1 MLTAIFILMALLIA
15 GLGSYIL
22 FQKAKEEAKS
32 AQIMQPKQ
40 YNYYGMPSPTDN
52 LNNYRREVNSSQNNS
67 STETLSPNTNKIKI
81 EIEQTNQDQNQI
93 QINIDPKAKNNTV
106 ATTIKNSPELTH
118 YQRKL
123 IDHQAHRP
131 SSTAINRNNSFNR
144 FGSAT
149 SAHNRGNRR
158 SSFNRFNSTAPAT
171 QRSNQAA
178 SSTSTKTIPLYTP
191 SENKAHKP
199 LYTPSEN
206 KAHRPA
212 DNKKLFVPQKQ
223 QTITK
228 PKAVKPDAKQQKVI
242 DSLNKEKDKII
253 KQSSDKSTNSD
264 NTQETAQKT
273 EQRKSI
279 LDKYSNRSSIEIKK
293 EK

>member
-1 MLTAIFILMALLIA
+1 MALLIA

-40 YNYYGMPSPTDN
+40 YNYYGMPNLVDN
-52 LNNYRREVNSSQNNS
+52 LNNYRREINSSQKNS

-106 ATTIKNSPELTH
+106 DTTIKNSPKLVD

-123 IDHQAHRP
+123 IDNQAHRP
-131 SSTAINRNNSFNR
+131 SSTAINRNNGFNR

-158 SSFNRFNSTAPAT
+158 SSFNRFNSTAPVN
-171 QRSNQAA
+171 QRSNQTA
-178 SSTSTKTIPLYTP
+178 SSTSTKAIPLYTP
-191 SENKAHKP
+191 SENKAHK
-199 LYTPSEN
+199 
-206 KAHRPA
+206 PA

-228 PKAVKPDAKQQKVI
+228 PKAVKPNAKQQKVI

-253 KQSSDKSTNSD
+253 KQSSDKLTNSD
-264 NTQETAQKT
+264 NTKETVKKT

-293 EK
+293 

>member
-22 FQKAKEEAKS
+22 IQKAKEEAKS

-40 YNYYGMPSPTDN
+40 YNYYGMPTPNDN
-52 LNNYRREVNSSQNNS
+52 FNNYRREVNSGQNNS
-67 STETLSPNTNKIKI
+67 STEKLNPNTNKIRI

-106 ATTIKNSPELTH
+106 DTTIKNSPELAH

-149 SAHNRGNRR
+149 SVHNRGNRR
-158 SSFNRFNSTAPAT
+158 SSFNRFNSTAPVT

-178 SSTSTKTIPLYTP
+178 SSTSTKAT
-191 SENKAHKP
+191 P

-206 KAHRPA
+206 KAHRPT

-253 KQSSDKSTNSD
+253 KQSSDKLTDSD
-264 NTQETAQKT
+264 NTKETAQKT

>member
-22 FQKAKEEAKS
+22 IQKAKEEAKS

-40 YNYYGMPSPTDN
+40 YNYYGMPNPNDN
-52 LNNYRREVNSSQNNS
+52 FNNYRREVNSGQHNS
-67 STETLSPNTNKIKI
+67 SIETLNPNTNKIKI

-106 ATTIKNSPELTH
+106 DTTIKNSPELAH

-158 SSFNRFNSTAPAT
+158 SSFNHFNSTAPAT

-178 SSTSTKTIPLYTP
+178 SSTSTKAIPLYTP
-191 SENKAHKP
+191 SENKAHK
-199 LYTPSEN
+199 
-206 KAHRPA
+206 PA

-253 KQSSDKSTNSD
+253 KQSSDKLTDSD
-264 NTQETAQKT
+264 NTKETAKKT

-293 EK
+293 NK

>member
-106 ATTIKNSPELTH
+106 DTTIKNSPKLVD

-123 IDHQAHRP
+123 IDNQAHRP
-131 SSTAINRNNSFNR
+131 SSTAINRNNGFNR
-144 FGSAT
+144 FGSST

-158 SSFNRFNSTAPAT
+158 NSFNRFNSTAPIT
-171 QRSNQAA
+171 PRSNQTA
-178 SSTSTKTIPLYTP
+178 SSTSTKAIPLYTP

-199 LYTPSEN
+199 T
-206 KAHRPA
+206 

-228 PKAVKPDAKQQKVI
+228 PPKQQTITKPKAVKPNAKQQKVI

-253 KQSSDKSTNSD
+253 KQSSDKLTNSD
-264 NTQETAQKT
+264 NTKETAKKT

>member
-22 FQKAKEEAKS
+22 FQKAKEEAKT

-40 YNYYGMPSPTDN
+40 YNYYGMPNPADN
-52 LNNYRREVNSSQNNS
+52 LNNYRREINNSQNNS

-106 ATTIKNSPELTH
+106 DTTIKNSPKLVD

-131 SSTAINRNNSFNR
+131 SSSSTAINRNNGLNR
-144 FGSAT
+144 FGSST

-158 SSFNRFNSTAPAT
+158 NSFNRFNSTAPT
-171 QRSNQAA
+171 PRSNQTA
-178 SSTSTKTIPLYTP
+178 SSTSAKATPLYTP

-199 LYTPSEN
+199 
-206 KAHRPA
+206 A
-212 DNKKLFVPQKQ
+212 DNKKLFVPQKQQTITKPPKQ

-253 KQSSDKSTNSD
+253 KQSSDKLTDSD
-264 NTQETAQKT
+264 NTKETAKKT

>member
-1 MLTAIFILMALLIA
+1 MILPL
-15 GLGSYIL
+15 
-22 FQKAKEEAKS
+22 
-32 AQIMQPKQ
+32 
-40 YNYYGMPSPTDN
+40 
-52 LNNYRREVNSSQNNS
+52 
-67 STETLSPNTNKIKI
+67 
-81 EIEQTNQDQNQI
+81 
-93 QINIDPKAKNNTV
+93 
-106 ATTIKNSPELTH
+106 KNSPELAH

-178 SSTSTKTIPLYTP
+178 SSTSTKAIPLYTP
-191 SENKAHKP
+191 SENKAHK
-199 LYTPSEN
+199 
-206 KAHRPA
+206 PA

-228 PKAVKPDAKQQKVI
+228 PKAIKPNAKQQKVI

-253 KQSSDKSTNSD
+253 KQSSDKLTDSD
-264 NTQETAQKT
+264 NTKETAEKAG
-273 EQRKSI
+273 QRKSI

>member
-22 FQKAKEEAKS
+22 IQKAKEEAKS

-40 YNYYGMPSPTDN
+40 YNYYGMPNPNDN
-52 LNNYRREVNSSQNNS
+52 FNNYRREVNSGQHNS
-67 STETLSPNTNKIKI
+67 STETLNPNTNKIKI

-106 ATTIKNSPELTH
+106 DTTIKNSPELAH

-158 SSFNRFNSTAPAT
+158 SSFNRFNSTAPVT
-171 QRSNQAA
+171 QRSHQAS
-178 SSTSTKTIPLYTP
+178 SSTSTKAI
-191 SENKAHKP
+191 P

-206 KAHRPA
+206 KAHRPT

-264 NTQETAQKT
+264 NTQETAKKT

>member
-40 YNYYGMPSPTDN
+40 YNYYGMPTPNDN
-52 LNNYRREVNSSQNNS
+52 FNNYRREVNSGQNNS
-67 STETLSPNTNKIKI
+67 STEKLSPNTNKIRI

-106 ATTIKNSPELTH
+106 DTTIKNSPKLVD

-123 IDHQAHRP
+123 IDNQAHRP
-131 SSTAINRNNSFNR
+131 SSTAINRNNGFNR

-158 SSFNRFNSTAPAT
+158 NSFNRFNSTAPVN
-171 QRSNQAA
+171 QRNNQTA
-178 SSTSTKTIPLYTP
+178 SSTSAKAIPLYTP
-191 SENKAHKP
+191 SENKAHK
-199 LYTPSEN
+199 
-206 KAHRPA
+206 PA

-228 PKAVKPDAKQQKVI
+228 PKAVKPNAKQQKVI

-253 KQSSDKSTNSD
+253 KQSSDKLTNSD
-264 NTQETAQKT
+264 NTKETAQKT

>member
-22 FQKAKEEAKS
+22 FQKAKEESKS

-52 LNNYRREVNSSQNNS
+52 LNNYRREVNSIQNNS
-67 STETLSPNTNKIKI
+67 STERLSPNTNKIKI

-106 ATTIKNSPELTH
+106 DTTIKNSPELAH

-158 SSFNRFNSTAPAT
+158 NSFNRFNSTAPVT
-171 QRSNQAA
+171 QRSDQIA
-178 SSTSTKTIPLYTP
+178 SSTSTK
-191 SENKAHKP
+191 SMP

-228 PKAVKPDAKQQKVI
+228 PKAVKPDARQQKVI

-264 NTQETAQKT
+264 NTKETAKKT
-273 EQRKSI
+273 EQRQSI

-293 EK
+293 NK

>member
-40 YNYYGMPSPTDN
+40 YNYYGMPSPNDN
-52 LNNYRREVNSSQNNS
+52 FNNYRREVNSGQNNS
-67 STETLSPNTNKIKI
+67 STEKLSPNTNKIRI

-106 ATTIKNSPELTH
+106 DTTIKNSPELAH

-158 SSFNRFNSTAPAT
+158 SSFNRFNSTAPVT
-171 QRSNQAA
+171 QRSHQAS
-178 SSTSTKTIPLYTP
+178 SSTSTKAI
-191 SENKAHKP
+191 P

-206 KAHRPA
+206 KAHRPT

-253 KQSSDKSTNSD
+253 KQSSDKLTDSD
-264 NTQETAQKT
+264 NTKETAQKT

>member
-22 FQKAKEEAKS
+22 IQKAKEEAKS

-40 YNYYGMPSPTDN
+40 YNYYGMPNPNDN
-52 LNNYRREVNSSQNNS
+52 FNNYRREVNSGQNNS
-67 STETLSPNTNKIKI
+67 STEKLNPNTNKIRI

-106 ATTIKNSPELTH
+106 DTTIKNSPELAH

-158 SSFNRFNSTAPAT
+158 SSFNRFNSTAPVN

-178 SSTSTKTIPLYTP
+178 SSTSTKAIPLYTP
-191 SENKAHKP
+191 SENKAHK
-199 LYTPSEN
+199 
-206 KAHRPA
+206 PA

-228 PKAVKPDAKQQKVI
+228 PKAIKPDAKQQKVI

-253 KQSSDKSTNSD
+253 KQSSDNSTNSD
-264 NTQETAQKT
+264 NTKETAQKT

>member
-1 MLTAIFILMALLIA
+1 MALLIA

-22 FQKAKEEAKS
+22 IQKAKEEAKS

-40 YNYYGMPSPTDN
+40 YNYYGMPTPNDN
-52 LNNYRREVNSSQNNS
+52 LNNYRREVNSSQSNS
-67 STETLSPNTNKIKI
+67 SAEKLSPNTNKIKI

-106 ATTIKNSPELTH
+106 DTTIKNSPELAH

-178 SSTSTKTIPLYTP
+178 SSTSTKAIPLYTP
-191 SENKAHKP
+191 SENKAHK
-199 LYTPSEN
+199 
-206 KAHRPA
+206 PA

-228 PKAVKPDAKQQKVI
+228 PKAVKPNARQQKVI

-253 KQSSDKSTNSD
+253 KQSSDKLTDSD
-264 NTQETAQKT
+264 NTKETAQKT

>member
-52 LNNYRREVNSSQNNS
+52 LNNYRREVNSIRNNS
-67 STETLSPNTNKIKI
+67 SNETLNPNTNKIRI

-106 ATTIKNSPELTH
+106 DTTIKNSPELAH

-131 SSTAINRNNSFNR
+131 SSTAINRNNNFNR

-158 SSFNRFNSTAPAT
+158 SSFNRFNSTAPAN

-178 SSTSTKTIPLYTP
+178 SSTSTKAI
-191 SENKAHKP
+191 P

-206 KAHRPA
+206 KAHRPT

-264 NTQETAQKT
+264 NTQETAKKT

>member
-40 YNYYGMPSPTDN
+40 YNYYGMPSPNDN
-52 LNNYRREVNSSQNNS
+52 FNNYRREVNSGQNNS
-67 STETLSPNTNKIKI
+67 STEKLSPNTNKIRI

-106 ATTIKNSPELTH
+106 DTTIKNSPELAH

-158 SSFNRFNSTAPAT
+158 SSFNRFNSTAPVT
-171 QRSNQAA
+171 QRSHQAS
-178 SSTSTKTIPLYTP
+178 SSTSTKAIPLYTPSENKAHRPLYTP

-199 LYTPSEN
+199 TN
-206 KAHRPA
+206 
-212 DNKKLFVPQKQ
+212 NKKLFVPQKQ

-228 PKAVKPDAKQQKVI
+228 PKAIKPDAKQQKVI

-253 KQSSDKSTNSD
+253 KQSSDKLTDSD
-264 NTQETAQKT
+264 NTKETAQKT

>member
-40 YNYYGMPSPTDN
+40 YNYYGMPNPVDN
-52 LNNYRREVNSSQNNS
+52 LNNYRREINSSQKNS

-106 ATTIKNSPELTH
+106 DTTIKNSPKLVD

-123 IDHQAHRP
+123 IDNQAHRP
-131 SSTAINRNNSFNR
+131 SSTAINRNNGFNR

-158 SSFNRFNSTAPAT
+158 SSFNRFNSTAPVN
-171 QRSNQAA
+171 QRSNQTA
-178 SSTSTKTIPLYTP
+178 SSTSAKAMPLYTP

-199 LYTPSEN
+199 T
-206 KAHRPA
+206 
-212 DNKKLFVPQKQ
+212 DNKKLFVPQKQQTITKPPKQ

-264 NTQETAQKT
+264 NTKETAKKT

>member
-40 YNYYGMPSPTDN
+40 YNYYGMPNPVDN
-52 LNNYRREVNSSQNNS
+52 LNNYRREINSSQNNS

-106 ATTIKNSPELTH
+106 DTTIKNSPKLVD

-123 IDHQAHRP
+123 IDNQAHRP

-158 SSFNRFNSTAPAT
+158 NSFNRFNSTAPVN
-171 QRSNQAA
+171 QRSNQTA
-178 SSTSTKTIPLYTP
+178 SSTSAKAMPLYTP
-191 SENKAHKP
+191 SENKAHK
-199 LYTPSEN
+199 
-206 KAHRPA
+206 PA

-228 PKAVKPDAKQQKVI
+228 PKAVKPNARQQKVI

-253 KQSSDKSTNSD
+253 EQSSDKSTNSD
-264 NTQETAQKT
+264 NAKETVKKT

>member
-22 FQKAKEEAKS
+22 IQKAKEEAKS

-40 YNYYGMPSPTDN
+40 YNYYGMPNPNDN
-52 LNNYRREVNSSQNNS
+52 FNNYRREVNSGQHNS
-67 STETLSPNTNKIKI
+67 STETLNPNTNKIKI

-106 ATTIKNSPELTH
+106 DTTIKNSPELAH

-158 SSFNRFNSTAPAT
+158 SSFNHFNSTAPAT

-178 SSTSTKTIPLYTP
+178 SSTSTKAIPLYTP
-191 SENKAHKP
+191 SENKAHK
-199 LYTPSEN
+199 
-206 KAHRPA
+206 PA

-253 KQSSDKSTNSD
+253 KQSSDKLTDSD
-264 NTQETAQKT
+264 NTKETAKKT

-293 EK
+293 NK

>member
-1 MLTAIFILMALLIA
+1 MALLIA

-22 FQKAKEEAKS
+22 IQKAKEEAKS

-40 YNYYGMPSPTDN
+40 YNYYGMPTPNDN
-52 LNNYRREVNSSQNNS
+52 LNNYRREVNSIQNNS
-67 STETLSPNTNKIKI
+67 STEKLSPNTNKIKI

-106 ATTIKNSPELTH
+106 DTTIKNSPELAH

-123 IDHQAHRP
+123 IDNQAHRP
-131 SSTAINRNNSFNR
+131 SSTAINRNNGFNR
-144 FGSAT
+144 FGSST
-149 SAHNRGNRR
+149 SAHNRTNRR
-158 SSFNRFNSTAPAT
+158 NSFNRFNSTTPIA
-171 QRSNQAA
+171 QRSHQMA
-178 SSTSTKTIPLYTP
+178 SSTSTKAT
-191 SENKAHKP
+191 P

-228 PKAVKPDAKQQKVI
+228 PKAVKPNARQQKVI

-264 NTQETAQKT
+264 NTQETAKKT

>member
-1 MLTAIFILMALLIA
+1 MALLIA

-40 YNYYGMPSPTDN
+40 YNYYGMPNPVDN
-52 LNNYRREVNSSQNNS
+52 LNNYRREINSSQNNS
-67 STETLSPNTNKIKI
+67 ATETLSPNTNKIKI

-106 ATTIKNSPELTH
+106 DTTIKNSPKLVD

-123 IDHQAHRP
+123 IDNQAHRP
-131 SSTAINRNNSFNR
+131 SSTAINRNNGFNR

-158 SSFNRFNSTAPAT
+158 NSFNRFNSTAPAT

-178 SSTSTKTIPLYTP
+178 SSTSTKST
-191 SENKAHKP
+191 P

-206 KAHRPA
+206 KAHRPT

-223 QTITK
+223 QAITK
-228 PKAVKPDAKQQKVI
+228 PKAVKPNARQQKVI

-253 KQSSDKSTNSD
+253 KQSSDKLTNSD
-264 NTQETAQKT
+264 NIKETAQKT

>member
-40 YNYYGMPSPTDN
+40 YNYYGMPTPNDN
-52 LNNYRREVNSSQNNS
+52 FNNYRREVNSGQNNS
-67 STETLSPNTNKIKI
+67 STEKLNPNTNKIRI

-106 ATTIKNSPELTH
+106 DTTIKNSPELAH

-158 SSFNRFNSTAPAT
+158 SSFNRFNSTAPVT

-178 SSTSTKTIPLYTP
+178 SSTSTKAT
-191 SENKAHKP
+191 P

-206 KAHRPA
+206 KAHRPT

-253 KQSSDKSTNSD
+253 KQSSDKLTDSD
-264 NTQETAQKT
+264 NTKETAQKT